1 MFVLI
6 ERYINNMDIND
17 VNNFAINK
25 GIGLSNEELDFTY
38 HFIKQKMMELY
49 V

>member
-17 VNNFAINK
+17 VNNFAINN
-25 GIGLSNEELDFTY
+25 GIGLSN
-38 HFIKQKMMELY
+38 
-49 V
+49 